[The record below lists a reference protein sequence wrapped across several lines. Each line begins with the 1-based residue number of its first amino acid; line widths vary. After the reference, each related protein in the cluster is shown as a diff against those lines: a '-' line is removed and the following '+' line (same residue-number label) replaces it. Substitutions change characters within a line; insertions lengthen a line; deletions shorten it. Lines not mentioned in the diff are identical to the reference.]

1 MPASR
6 EANENAPAG
15 LTGVPGET
23 SPLSRLAVTLTLRN
37 CRDAF
42 EVLMLLAAAI
52 AVIRWFTVF
61 VVP

>member
-1 MPASR
+1 MRRVA
-6 EANENAPAG
+6 
-15 LTGVPGET
+15 T
-23 SPLSRLAVTLTLRN
+23 RN

-52 AVIRWFTVF
+52 AVIRWFRVF